1 MARYFFDL
9 EDSQSDPD
17 GEGTHLSS
25 LRSVRIAAVELLGQV
40 LRDRSQTFW
49 DRPDLTLTVRS
60 DDDLIL
66 LRITVFGTL
75 APASG

>member
-9 EDSQSDPD
+9 EDGQSDLD
-17 GEGTHLSS
+17 GEGKQLSS

-40 LRDRSQTFW
+40 LQDRSQTFW
-49 DRPDLTLTVRS
+49 DRPDLMLTVRS

-66 LRITVFGTL
+66 MRITAFGTL

>member
-9 EDSQSDPD
+9 EDGQSDPD
-17 GEGTHLSS
+17 VEGTQISS
-25 LRSVRIAAVELLGQV
+25 LRSVRTAAVEMLGQV

-49 DRPDLTLTVRS
+49 DKPDLMLTVRS

-66 LRITVFGTL
+66 MRLTVFGTL

>member
-9 EDSQSDPD
+9 EDGQSDPD
-17 GEGTHLSS
+17 GEGTQLSG
-25 LRSVRIAAVELLGQV
+25 LRSVRLAAVELLGQV
-40 LRDRSQTFW
+40 LRDRGETFW
-49 DRPDLTLTVRS
+49 DKPDLVLTVRS

-66 LRITVFGTL
+66 MRITVFGTL